1 MAQPDTMSA
10 ISNTLPVPPLANTA
24 PADEASPQGSA
35 TAAAATKFSEPK
47 PAAYG
52 YGYRALP
59 GARPS
64 SGSVLTAQ
72 QSLFLPMLLASLAL
86 VGWLGFQTWQLY
98 GERQALQAGYASQQ
112 QTVENSSKLR
122 ASLDA
127 IAADTQRLADSGNPN
142 AKILV
147 DELRKRGITISTT
160 PNTPTDGSK
169 P

>member
-24 PADEASPQGSA
+24 PADEASLQGSA
-35 TAAAATKFSEPK
+35 AGAATKFSEPR
-47 PAAYG
+47 PAAHG
-52 YGYRALP
+52 YGYRPAPNARSASGAGLP
-59 GARPS
+59 
-64 SGSVLTAQ
+64 AQ

-86 VGWLGFQTWQLY
+86 VGWLGFQTMQLVN
-98 GERQALQAGYASQQ
+98 EREALQAAYASQQ
-112 QTVENSSKLR
+112 QTVDNAAKLR

-127 IAADTQRLADSGNPN
+127 LAADTQRLADSGNPN
-142 AKILV
+142 AKLLV

-160 PNTPTDGSK
+160 PKTPTDGNK